1 ALLAAPAHPH
11 FRLAPPRRFGESE
24 RAEYACDFCIESP
37 EPSRCPYDSGGAPG
51 SFSISFGA
59 GHAQGILRCALS
71 SRAPLVSRTF
81 HQRFE
86 LLSGSAVFWS
96 FSHSTARRRH
106 ARAAA
111 EYGRVGG
118 AWRVGA
124 DFSRRQDD
132 RCRGDFYVSARRR
145 DDCIAAAGSGGP
157 HPDSRIGSSLASHVE
172 ARNSRAY
179 SRDIWQAAAV
189 ERRRLSRERTTS
201 ARGRR
206 GALIVNSARVG
217 SKQSVPS
224 ALAQNRWKFRRAIP
238 SIPPAG
244 NRRARVPSASVRTA
258 SLCPAP
264 KSKLR

>member
-1 ALLAAPAHPH
+1 ARAVNVVGACGTYGGVEYRRIADERRGARYCERGRTGFRRRCRRFRIPRMEPKLVGARHPPRRLALLAAPAHPH

-37 EPSRCPYDSGGAPG
+37 EPSRCPYDSGGAPC

-71 SRAPLVSRTF
+71 SRAPLLSRTF

-96 FSHSTARRRH
+96 FSHSTARGRH
-106 ARAAA
+106 ARDAAV
-111 EYGRVGG
+111 YGRFGG
-118 AWRVGA
+118 SWLVRA

-157 HPDSRIGSSLASHVE
+157 HPDSRIGSSLASHLE

-201 ARGRR
+201 AR
-206 GALIVNSARVG
+206 
-217 SKQSVPS
+217 
-224 ALAQNRWKFRRAIP
+224 
-238 SIPPAG
+238 
-244 NRRARVPSASVRTA
+244 
-258 SLCPAP
+258 
-264 KSKLR
+264 